1 MRDRLLFDWK
11 RWETMAKRK
20 LSGSDIVIQSLID
33 AGVDTIFGYP
43 GGAVLPIYDALF
55 KQNRLKHVLVRQEGG
70 AVHMA
75 EGYARST
82 GKLGVVLVTSGPG
95 ATNAVTGLTDALMDS
110 IPVLCLT
117 GQVPTHLIGNDAFQE
132 ADTTGITRPCT
143 KHNYLVRDVKDLGRV
158 MQEAMYVARSGRPGP
173 VVIDLPKDVLIN
185 ETTFETG
192 KKLPVKHK
200 TYRPQIKGD
209 NAKIREAVELIAK
222 AKRPL
227 FYCGGGVVN
236 SGPRG
241 SKLLTEFVRM
251 TGYPITLTLMGLGAF
266 PATDKKFLGM
276 VGMHGTYES
285 NLAMHDCDVMINIGA
300 RFDDRVTGL
309 ISEFSPDSKKIH
321 VDIDPS
327 SINKNV
333 AVDVPI
339 IGDCASVLAEM
350 IKVWKEIKPRKD
362 TKAINSW
369 WNQIEKWRKRD
380 CLAYKQS
387 KDIIKPQYALERL
400 QALTKDRDTYI
411 TTEVGQ
417 HQMWAAQYMKFNQ
430 PNRWMTS
437 GGLGTMGYGFP
448 AAIGVQMAHPK
459 ATVVDISGEATF
471 QMNIQ
476 EMSTAMQYRLP
487 VKVFILNNEYMG
499 MVRQW
504 QELLYGSRYS
514 ESYTASLPDFVKL
527 AESYGA
533 IGLRATKPSEVD
545 DVIKE
550 MLNNDQFTI
559 VDVAIDKGENC
570 FPMIPSGAPHNEMLL
585 GPDDEAKKPVSE
597 DGMVLV

>member
-1 MRDRLLFDWK
+1 
-11 RWETMAKRK
+11 MAKRK
-20 LSGSDIVIQSLID
+20 LSGSDIVIQSLVD

-143 KHNYLVRDVKDLGRV
+143 KHNYLVKDVNDLGQV

-185 ETTFETG
+185 EAPYEVG
-192 KKLPVKHK
+192 KKPVAKHK

-209 NAKIREAVELIAK
+209 NARIREAVELIAK

-241 SKLLTEFVRM
+241 SKLLTEFVKM
-251 TGYPITLTLMGLGAF
+251 TGYPITLTLMGLGAY
-266 PATDKKFLGM
+266 PATDNKFLGM

-285 NLAMHDCDVMINIGA
+285 NLAMHDCDVMINVGA

-309 ISEFSPDSKKIH
+309 ISEFSPGSKKIH

-339 IGDCASVLAEM
+339 VGDCASVLAEM
-350 IKVWKEIKPRKD
+350 IKVWKEIKPSID
-362 TKAINSW
+362 TKAINKW
-369 WNQIEKWRKRD
+369 WDQIEKWRKRD

-459 ATVVDISGEATF
+459 ATVIDIAGEASF

-533 IGLRATKPSEVD
+533 AGFRATKPSEVD

-550 MLNNDQFTI
+550 MLDNDQFTI
-559 VDVAIDKGENC
+559 VDIAIDKGENC

-585 GPDDEAKKPVSE
+585 GPDDEAEKPVSE